1 MHDQDGH
8 YQVMSVRV
16 TDTLI
21 GLILM
26 QPRSQGLSV
35 VKIRDGT
42 EPRQE
47 VYLSVWLPARISR
60 LEDRVGEVDSDVQR
74 GTIRA
79 TVLQILKK
87 QVFLNK
93 FLYRQ

>member
-1 MHDQDGH
+1 
-8 YQVMSVRV
+8 
-16 TDTLI
+16 
-21 GLILM
+21 M

-35 VKIRDGT
+35 VQIRDGT
-42 EPRQE
+42 GPRQK
-47 VYLSVWLPARISR
+47 VYLSVDSCQLGFQR
-60 LEDRVGEVDSDVQR
+60 LYDRVGEVDSDVQR

-79 TVLQILKK
+79 TVLPILKK